1 MDETNLA
8 TTEYTQD
15 GVSAE
20 SSDLYYYYYHYDT
33 LSFGNLDGV
42 LSHHT
47 VHTRQDPEFLRRF
60 LLVEELQYDDTLTE
74 SSSGTS
80 AASTEDSDGGT
91 EVHEE
96 GGQCRRSLGGAHLS
110 V

>member
-20 SSDLYYYYYHYDT
+20 SSEYYYYHYDT

-47 VHTRQDPEFLRRF
+47 VHTRQDPEFFRRF
-60 LLVEELQYDDTLTE
+60 LLVEELQYDNTLTE

-80 AASTEDSDGGT
+80 AASTEDEDGGT
-91 EVHEE
+91 TEVREE
-96 GGQCRRSLGGAHLS
+96 DSGQCR
-110 V
+110 